1 MIYISEEDK
10 KYVIENIEG
19 AKELL
24 DSGNLVALLRAVSD
38 QIDYVGFDK
47 DDNFTEEG
55 YIVQAI
61 YDRLYYNN

>member
-10 KYVIENIEG
+10 KYVIENIKG

-47 DDNFTEEG
+47 DDNFYSTG
-55 YIVQAI
+55 YI
-61 YDRLYYNN
+61 